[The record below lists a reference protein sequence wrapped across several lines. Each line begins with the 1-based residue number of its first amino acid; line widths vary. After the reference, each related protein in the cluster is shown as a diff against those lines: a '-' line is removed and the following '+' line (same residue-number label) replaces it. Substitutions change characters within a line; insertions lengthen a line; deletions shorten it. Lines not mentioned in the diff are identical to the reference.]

1 SQDHKRLG
9 DGDSGPNTGGMG
21 AYSPAPVVTPELHAR
36 IMREVIHPTVEG
48 MAADGIRYTG
58 FLYAGIM
65 VGADGAPKVLEFN
78 CRMGDPETQPIM
90 MRLKTDLVT
99 LMDAAIDGTL
109 DQVEAEWDRRTAL
122 AVVLAAKGY
131 PDAPQKGAVISALPA
146 AADDLHVFHAG
157 TATQDGQTVVSGGRV
172 LAVTALG
179 DSVRMAQ
186 ARAYEALSAIHFDGM
201 QYRRDIGWRALDRKK

>member
-1 SQDHKRLG
+1 
-9 DGDSGPNTGGMG
+9 
-21 AYSPAPVVTPELHAR
+21 
-36 IMREVIHPTVEG
+36 

-65 VGADGAPKVLEFN
+65 VGADGTPKVLEFN

-90 MRLKTDLVT
+90 MRLKSDLVS
-99 LMDAAIDGTL
+99 LVEAAVNGEL
-109 DQVEAEWDRRTAL
+109 DRIEAEWDRRTAL
-122 AVVLAAKGY
+122 AVVLAAAGY
-131 PDAPQKGAVISALPA
+131 PDSPRKGDRLSPLPA

-157 TATQDGQTVVSGGRV
+157 TAVQDGQTVVSGGRV

-186 ARAYEALSAIHFDGM
+186 KRAYEAVAAIHFDGM
-201 QYRRDIGWRALDRKK
+201 QYRRDIGWRALERKK